1 MILRDARPH
10 EALPVADFHA
20 ASWADAYRGILSDT
34 YLDGPVFEDR
44 RKVWTARFAAPEP
57 GLVVCLGEDETGLLA
72 LASIVPG
79 ADPAFGGLI
88 DNLHVR
94 PDAKGRG
101 LGKRALH
108 AALARLSGGDLEQGV
123 WLTVYRD
130 NSAARA
136 AYAAL
141 GGEPGEPF
149 QLVAP
154 DATTQ
159 WVMRYAWPNA
169 ARLRERTA

>member
-1 MILRDARPH
+1 MNLRDARPD
-10 EALPVADFHA
+10 EALAVADFHA
-20 ASWADAYRGILSDT
+20 ASWADAYRGILSDA
-34 YLDGPVFEDR
+34 YLDGPVFADR

-57 GLVVCLGEDETGLLA
+57 GLVVCLGEDGQGLAA
-72 LASIVPG
+72 LASIVPQ
-79 ADPAFGGLI
+79 AASIYGGLI

-101 LGKRALH
+101 HGKRALH
-108 AALARLSGGDLEQGV
+108 AALSRLAGEDLARGV

-130 NSAARA
+130 NKAARA

-159 WVMRYAWPNA
+159 WVMRYAWPSA
-169 ARLRERTA
+169 AKLRDRTA